1 MQCQD
6 VRSQLSAYLEG
17 ELGMAPRRV
26 VEDHLRE
33 CARCQGELV
42 LLQRTIALLRGLDE
56 LEVPARLADAVGARI
71 VPRKT
76 FDWGRLTSWLF
87 FPIHV
92 KLPIQAV
99 ALLLV
104 SLGAVY
110 LYRSAPELAQAPQP
124 PLATESAPRGEEVP
138 STAAGRDDRVYR
150 STSQEADEK
159 SSGQRAPQKEGKVPG
174 QEDAAARP
182 LRKSTPESTV
192 AAKPAEKREA
202 SQEGAA
208 GIQSETQEER
218 ESQRQRDLVGALRK
232 EAPAPSRAAPL
243 VRELTLKTQDP
254 SQAASRITEIATAMG
269 GRLVEAS
276 DPRKSAPEDL
286 HRLALAI
293 PPEAYPRFLNALR
306 ELGDLSP
313 LPGEP
318 PAAPS
323 PEGTVLVHLR
333 LIP

>member
-1 MQCQD
+1 M
-6 VRSQLSAYLEG
+6 
-17 ELGMAPRRV
+17 
-26 VEDHLRE
+26 
-33 CARCQGELV
+33 V

-56 LEVPARLADAVGARI
+56 VAVPPSLSAAIQAGIR
-71 VPRKT
+71 PRRRR
-76 FDWGRLTSWLF
+76 WWREMASWLF

-110 LYRSAPELAQAPQP
+110 LYRMAPELAQAPAP
-124 PLATESAPRGEEVP
+124 PPVATERATRDQAPTK
-138 STAAGRDDRVYR
+138 TAARRGDLD
-150 STSQEADEK
+150 
-159 SSGQRAPQKEGKVPG
+159 APGPVRESVPAP
-174 QEDAAARP
+174 AAEP
-182 LRKSTPESTV
+182 
-192 AAKPAEKREA
+192 KPAETIGRQADVRKEREA
-202 SQEGAA
+202 FRETGA
-208 GIQSETQEER
+208 GTRIETQEER

-232 EAPAPSRAAPL
+232 EAPASSRAAPL

-276 DPRKSAPEDL
+276 DPRQSDPEGL
-286 HRLALAI
+286 HRLALSI

-313 LPGEP
+313 LPAEP

-323 PEGTVLVHLR
+323 PEGTVIVYLR
-333 LIP
+333 LVP